1 MDSSSA
7 ASERPPVDR
16 PDAHA
21 EGTSADGSRTTGNA
35 LPEFAGL
42 TEMVRTLIE
51 DRERRER
58 EIAEERERMDRLREE
73 ERRHYAEESER
84 RIQDVRRQMDHLQG
98 LFTACVTATTGPT
111 RGTNTD
117 TIKLMRLGEND
128 DVEAYLTTFE
138 RIMEVNEVRS

>member
-1 MDSSSA
+1 
-7 ASERPPVDR
+7 
-16 PDAHA
+16 
-21 EGTSADGSRTTGNA
+21 
-35 LPEFAGL
+35 
-42 TEMVRTLIE
+42 MVRTLIE

-58 EIAEERERMDRLREE
+58 EIAEEREQMDRLREE

-84 RIQDVRRQMDHLQG
+84 RIQEVRRQMDHLQG

-117 TIKLMRLGEND
+117 TIKLTRLGEND

-138 RIMEVNEVRS
+138 RIMKVNEVPQGTVAIPTSTAADGKGSASLCRTHHGTREGLRCRQDRHPPQI